1 MIYSKRKKLHEE
13 VNALAIKYGCKI
25 IRCSLDL
32 DVLDIQFKLPETII
46 TPENKKLTELDIKF
60 ERYGFTKINS
70 FYNDSKYAKVIGSTR
85 FEFVIT
91 KPDGKIHY
99 STRNVLHGV
108 DTDSLLG
115 LEFFQIEKF
124 EKFLKD
130 REIIDKDFT
139 VIEKFVFNP
148 IEYGFKALAFRID
161 GKFYVRFTD
170 NNIIEHCFIKRDK
183 DEIWQYTKTDFSN
196 NNDDEFEIRD
206 LVFKSSEE
214 VDAFLIKQ
222 RIYYRRVKVK

>member
-13 VNALAIKYGCKI
+13 VNALATKYGCKI
-25 IRCSLDL
+25 IRCSLDSEI
-32 DVLDIQFKLPETII
+32 LDIQFKLPETII
-46 TPENKKLTELDIKF
+46 IPENKKLTELDIKF

-108 DTDSLLG
+108 DTDSLLS

-139 VIEKFVFNP
+139 VIKEKDFVFNP
-148 IEYGFKALAFRID
+148 SEYGFNTILAKASGLEYIRVVNGYQYI
-161 GKFYVRFTD
+161 FYQK
-170 NNIIEHCFIKRDK
+170 NNKWVYERQDI
-183 DEIWQYTKTDFSN
+183 N
-196 NNDDEFEIRD
+196 NNSIAFAVTNID
-206 LVFKSSEE
+206 FKSPEE

-222 RIYYRRVKVK
+222 RIYFRRVEVK